1 MYSVYTQCI
10 KVRSYRFVIVR
21 INSSSSSFL
30 LQIFDI
36 ERPTEIPQQ
45 GILCDILWSD
55 PDRVRRGIVYF

>member
-21 INSSSSSFL
+21 LNSSSSSSFL

-55 PDRVRRGIVYF
+55 PDRVRG